1 MKGKSAIG
9 CSNFKECGFKV
20 PFELM
25 GKKLSENQLNDLL
38 SKRKTSWIKGILE
51 PSTQAKIEGKFIL
64 DDSLN
69 VQFEKK

>member
-25 GKKLSENQLNDLL
+25 GKKLTDNQLNDLL
-38 SKRKTSWIKGILE
+38 SKQKTSWFINFLE
-51 PSTQAKIEGKFIL
+51 RFIEKIE
-64 DDSLN
+64 
-69 VQFEKK
+69 